1 MKTLGSADVTV
12 IGGGAVG
19 TAVAAYLALAGV
31 DTALVERGEYASGS
45 SRRCDGHAVTY
56 DSPPGFFS
64 RFCKLGLD
72 LFPEMIPLLP
82 CDIQFEP
89 EGIGLLVDDE
99 RDMET
104 VLATYEGKKK
114 EGVPVALW
122 DQKDLRHHEPNVADR
137 VLACLNFTGDAKLN
151 PMRLAF
157 GLAQLARDNKAKTF
171 PFTRVDGFSVDGG
184 GAVNAVETDR
194 GAILTKRVV
203 LCAGVWTPLLGQ
215 MAGVSIPIRPRQ
227 GHVLVTER
235 LSGLIGKNY
244 AEYGYLAAKG
254 GKTRAGVTPAME
266 NFGVAMVLEPSHEGT
281 VLIGSSRRHVG
292 MNTEPHP
299 AVMQAMAQRCM
310 HFFPAFEK
318 TRLIRAYAGL
328 RPASPDGKPI
338 ISPTHVKGL
347 FVASGHEGN
356 GIGLSLVTG
365 KLVSQMLTGG
375 EPILDI
381 SPLHIDRFGLNPKA
395 LPAD

>member
-1 MKTLGSADVTV
+1 MKRLGNADVAV

-19 TAVAAYLALAGV
+19 TAVACYLAMAGV
-31 DTALVERGEYASGS
+31 DTALVEQGEYASGS

-56 DSPPGFFS
+56 DSPPGWFS

-72 LFPEMIPLLP
+72 MFPQMIPLLP

-99 RDMET
+99 RNMET
-104 VLATYEGKKK
+104 VLATYEGKKN
-114 EGVPVALW
+114 EGVPVSFW
-122 DQKDLRHHEPNVADR
+122 DQKELRHHEPNVADH

-151 PMRLAF
+151 PMRLTF
-157 GLAQLARDNKAKTF
+157 GLAQLARDRGAQTF
-171 PFTRVDGFSVDGG
+171 TGTRVTGISMENGK
-184 GAVNAVETDR
+184 VNGVETDR
-194 GAILTKRVV
+194 GMIAAQQVV

-215 MAGVSIPIRPRQ
+215 MAGITVPIRPRQ

-244 AEYGYLAAKG
+244 AEYGYLLAKG
-254 GKTRAGVTPAME
+254 GKARVGVTPAME

-281 VLIGSSRRHVG
+281 VLIGSSRRYVG

-299 AVMQAMAQRCM
+299 AVMQAMAQRCT
-310 HFFPAFEK
+310 HFFPAFAS

-328 RPASPDGKPI
+328 RPATPDGKPI
-338 ISPTHVKGL
+338 VSPTHVRGL
-347 FVASGHEGN
+347 FVAAGHEGN
-356 GIGLSLVTG
+356 GIGLSLITG
-365 KLVSQMLTGG
+365 KLVSQMLTGE
-375 EPILDI
+375 EPLMDLT
-381 SPLHIDRFGLNPKA
+381 PLHIDRFALNPTA
-395 LPAD
+395 LPAL